1 MNRHDIP
8 MLRAQE
14 SYPSL
19 SIFVRTHR
27 AMPAREQDPIT
38 VKNLVKEAK
47 ERLLKEFS
55 ARELEALFA
64 KIDESVVKIDYAR
77 SKDGIAIFVNA
88 NVSKVFRLPVSVES
102 RVIIDKVFALGE
114 IDRIVHRLVQY
125 YLLLL
130 NEKSVRLY
138 SGVGSILHE
147 ISDGGFPLSYER
159 PRVETMQYKVNNEI
173 VRHSPHDSEYFDEH
187 KRQFMRKVD
196 EACKVATKDRPLP
209 LIITGA
215 DRTMSFFKEVHK
227 QPIAAE
233 VSGDFELY
241 SIFDLADA
249 IEPATKKLWEE
260 KQKNKL
266 AEFDQAV
273 GKLHHAFG
281 IRAVWKMAQ
290 EGRIK
295 DLLVEEGYAVPGAI
309 NKADSTNIMLAS
321 DSTLPGISDDL
332 VDLVVAKVVEQGG
345 SITFVDQDKLRG
357 YEQIAAI
364 LRF

>member
-38 VKNLVKEAK
+38 VKNLVREAK

-55 ARELEALFA
+55 VRELEALFA
-64 KIDESVVKIDYAR
+64 KLDETVAKIDYAR
-77 SKDGIAIFVNA
+77 SKDGIAIFVNTD
-88 NVSKVFRLPVSVES
+88 VSKIFRLPVPVES

-114 IDRIVHRLVQY
+114 VDRIIHRLVQY

-147 ISDGGFPLSYER
+147 MQEGEFPLSYER
-159 PRVETMQYKVNNEI
+159 PRVEAMQYKVNNEI

-196 EACKVATKDRPLP
+196 EAYKSVTKDRPLP

-215 DRTMSFFKEVHK
+215 DRTMNFFKEVYR
-227 QPIAAE
+227 QPVAAE
-233 VSGDFELY
+233 VSGDFELF

-249 IEPATKKLWEE
+249 IEPATKELWEA
-260 KQKNKL
+260 KQKAKL
-266 AEFDQAV
+266 ADFDKAV
-273 GKLHHAFG
+273 GKLQHAFG
-281 IRAVWKMAQ
+281 IRAVWKAAE

-295 DLLVEEGYAVPGAI
+295 DLLVEEGYTVAGAI
-309 NKADSTNIMLAS
+309 NKAEPTNIMLAA

-332 VDLVVAKVVEQGG
+332 VDLLVAKVGEQGG
-345 SITFVDQDKLRG
+345 SITFVDKSKLSD